1 MRVFGNPTKSIVN
14 EYGLYNLILGSRKPE
29 AKNFKRWITHEVI
42 PAIRQTGG
50 YIVGEENMTD
60 DELIAKAFTVLNKKL
75 EQAQTKLKEQ
85 EPKVYFSNIVNDS
98 KGLILIRDLAKLV
111 SNSGYLIGEKKLFQY
126 LRNNGYLISKYGADY
141 NSPTQKSIQLGLLQ
155 LKEKS
160 FTDCYGHEQLSKTT
174 YVTGKGQQYFIRK
187 FKNINEQQQ
196 LIACPFN

>member
-42 PAIRQTGG
+42 PAIRKTGG
-50 YIVGEENMTD
+50 YIAGEEKMSD
-60 DELIAKAFTVLNKKL
+60 DELIAKAFTVLNNKL

-85 EPKVYFSNIVNDS
+85 EPKVYFSNIVNNS
-98 KGLILIRDLAKLV
+98 TGLILIRDLAKLI

-126 LRNNGYLISKYGADY
+126 LRDNGYLISKYGADY

-160 FTDCYGHEQLSKTT
+160 FTDCYGREQLCKTT
-174 YVTGKGQQYFIRK
+174 YVTGKGQQYFIKK